1 MKTMF
6 VFSFCLLS
14 IVYSLSSV
22 SYAAEKKAEAPA
34 PIVESDAAKDLKS
47 LQAQEQWVAR
57 LKKQTDGEV
66 RQLSEMRQQ
75 IALKYKLDV
84 RKFEAGE
91 YTYDEAK
98 NVFVERN

>member
-1 MKTMF
+1 MTF
-6 VFSFCLLS
+6 VLRLSSLVLLIILS
-14 IVYSLSSV
+14 VSSV
-22 SYAAEKKAEAPA
+22 SYAAEKKAEVPA